1 MFLKHVKQTII
12 IKPFH
17 VLFPLIFFA
26 EASASFKAAWVNSH
40 VNGHLLLKVERG
52 EPPGFTML
60 WYGKSPVFM
69 GSYGKIIEVNGFK
82 LWDCPASHVRHVRID
97 LRDVIRHVAKSDPC
111 NNTT

>member
-1 MFLKHVKQTII
+1 MFFKTCETNHNNKTISC
-12 IKPFH
+12 F
-17 VLFPLIFFA
+17 FPLIFFA